1 MPFEL
6 FTSSR
11 TALSEPFISLS
22 NEGFRLSAGFVRK
35 YGLERATAVR
45 LYFDRAKRAV
55 GFHIPSGAAPKEGT
69 LKPKRHAGGL
79 VVRAKGFFRS
89 RGIDLAVYAG
99 RYEPREVKDPV
110 LKRLFVIEL
119 RPPQARRPAP
129 SKARR
134 RAA

>member
-11 TALSEPFISLS
+11 TGASEPFISLTK
-22 NEGFRLSAGFVRK
+22 EGFRLSAGFVRAH
-35 YGLERATAVR
+35 GLERATVVR
-45 LYFDRAKRAV
+45 LYFDRTKRAV
-55 GFHIPSGAAPKEGT
+55 GFHLPTGGHPLEGT

-79 VVRAKGFFRS
+79 VVRAKGFFQS
-89 RGIDLAVYAG
+89 RGIDPAVYAG
-99 RYEPREVKDPV
+99 RYQPREVKDRK
-110 LKRLFVIEL
+110 LTRLFVIEL
-119 RPPQARRPAP
+119 RTQAVPRPKT